1 MTGQLEKLIKQ
12 LLHEVK
18 LGKNID
24 NKLLLSLQKRY
35 LKNAV
40 SSNSFFSK
48 SEILQACWQLPA
60 AATLNEQQKAQL
72 RSLLQ
77 LKPVRSWSGVTVVTV
92 LTKPWPCPGRCLFCP
107 ADVRMPKSYLAN
119 EPGAARAEANY
130 FDPYL
135 QVYSRLETL
144 QAMGHNLEKI
154 ELIILGGSWDSYP
167 LTYRLWFVKQLFTAL
182 NKFATPAGKRQFT
195 RLHHFYQQL
204 HFANESFISNNAK
217 KNLATFASFQKKI
230 NAGTLSYNQ
239 FVRQCYLG
247 SQREAFLAKKQRA
260 NWQQVFHAHTL
271 NQDAKIRN
279 VGLVIET
286 RPDLISESTLLCNR
300 RLGCTKIQMGVQ
312 TLNDK
317 LLSLNQRDTRVE
329 QIAQAFWLLRQFG
342 FKIHVHMMANL
353 LGANVASDL
362 AAYRMLVT
370 DERFIPDEI
379 KLYPCALLES
389 APGLMACYQAGTWQ
403 PYTSE
408 QLLYLLGECIKIT
421 PRYIRITRMIRDF
434 SAHDIV
440 AGNKKTNFRQAVEQ
454 QLQQQQISV
463 KEIRSREIKRQVIS
477 LKQLQLTDTS
487 YFTQNGKEHFLE
499 YHTADEH
506 IVGFLRLSLPQGDSD
521 AMIREVHVYGEAQKL
536 GSPGES
542 QHLGLGKKLIAHSES
557 IAKKHG
563 YARLRVISAVGTR
576 GYYRERGFSDD
587 KLYQEKVL

>member
-1 MTGQLEKLIKQ
+1 MI
-12 LLHEVK
+12 LLPWE
-18 LGKNID
+18 
-24 NKLLLSLQKRY
+24 
-35 LKNAV
+35 
-40 SSNSFFSK
+40 SK
-48 SEILQACWQLPA
+48 WRFL
-60 AATLNEQQKAQL
+60 
-72 RSLLQ
+72 
-77 LKPVRSWSGVTVVTV
+77 
-92 LTKPWPCPGRCLFCP
+92 
-107 ADVRMPKSYLAN
+107 
-119 EPGAARAEANY
+119 
-130 FDPYL
+130 
-135 QVYSRLETL
+135 
-144 QAMGHNLEKI
+144 
-154 ELIILGGSWDSYP
+154 
-167 LTYRLWFVKQLFTAL
+167 
-182 NKFATPAGKRQFT
+182 
-195 RLHHFYQQL
+195 
-204 HFANESFISNNAK
+204 
-217 KNLATFASFQKKI
+217 LATFASFQKKI

-271 NQDAKIRN
+271 NQDAQIRN

-312 TLNDK
+312 TLSDK

-389 APGLMACYQAGTWQ
+389 APGLMACYQADTWQ

-421 PRYIRITRMIRDF
+421 PRHIRITRMIRDF
-434 SAHDIV
+434 SAKNIMV
-440 AGNKKTNFRQAVEQ
+440 GNKKTNFRQLVDRQLSEQ
-454 QLQQQQISV
+454 QVIV
-463 KEIRSREIKRQVIS
+463 KEIRTREIKRSHFQKSDLS
-477 LKQLQLTDTS
+477 LKETVYQTTNTTE
-487 YFTQNGKEHFLE
+487 YFLE
-499 YHTADEH
+499 YATSSDRLVA
-506 IVGFLRLSLPQGDSD
+506 FLRLSLPTHQDI

-557 IAKKHG
+557 IAKKYG
-563 YARLRVISAVGTR
+563 YVRLRVISAVGTR
-576 GYYRERGFSDD
+576 GYYRERGFSDGE
-587 KLYQEKVL
+587 LYQEKVL